1 MVDWWY
7 YNNLFGVEDGLF
19 YENNKRLGYYQDE
32 KEDKI
37 LKNNHKAT
45 VDRMLEL
52 RELNIEFKRINNK
65 LKKENKELEEENEQ
79 LKSDAVY
86 WGQNAE
92 ARLKEIDKL
101 RKEKE
106 QLKDTLAFRSN
117 QLALMENLIDD
128 LGTDEMCREM
138 EDILNG

>member
-1 MVDWWY
+1 MKKL
-7 YNNLFGVEDGLF
+7 NELH
-19 YENNKRLGYYQDE
+19 KE
-32 KEDKI
+32 K
-37 LKNNHKAT
+37 
-45 VDRMLEL
+45 
-52 RELNIEFKRINNK
+52 
-65 LKKENKELEEENEQ
+65 EQ
-79 LKSDAVY
+79 LKSDALY

-106 QLKDTLAFRSN
+106 QLQDTLAFRSN
-117 QLALMENLIDD
+117 QLALMEELIDD